1 MFMPAATGLLFLT
14 VSMSTAAAAFGS
26 FARLRRGTTFHDK
39 AAAGAEESAHLAVT
53 GGAGAHGR
61 VGDIL
66 KLFKL
71 MTASVAGIFI
81 GWHRD
86 FLSGVIMFPAHPKN

>member
-1 MFMPAATGLLFLT
+1 MPAATGLLFLT
-14 VSMSTAAAAFGS
+14 MSTAAAAFGS

-39 AAAGAEESAHLAVT
+39 AAASAEESAHLTVT

-71 MTASVAGIFI
+71 MTAGVAGIFI
-81 GWHRD
+81 RWHRD
-86 FLSGVIMFPAHPKN
+86 FLSGAIMFPAQPKN